1 MNRRVSDIEKGLSSS
16 PPAEALAESSPA
28 ATPAVVVDD
37 ASPAIAGDLS
47 CIRCG
52 YNLRG
57 LMPDSPCPEC
67 GTALHESLKPKP
79 QLSGRL
85 KGLTLTQQVLV
96 LAIWPFMEQVLNFLV
111 GYVDTALAGHISVE
125 ATNAI
130 GVAAFITWGMSILQ
144 MSVGIGAT
152 AVISRAVGGKHR
164 RVANAALGQAMLMSL
179 AVGIISAALMY
190 TFAVPIAGFMEL
202 KGDAAEMAVTYMQII
217 AFSAPAASVLLVGS
231 ACLRASGDTRSPF
244 AVLAIINVI
253 NAAFS
258 ILFVYAPAPIG
269 GHGIAGIAWGTVIA
283 WTFGAFLILYSQS
296 RDGGTIRLRWI
307 RLRPHW
313 HTMKRIVRVA
323 MASLFESL
331 GMWMGNVFV
340 MKMVGIVAI
349 DASPII
355 QASQGAHIIA
365 VRLEAISYLP
375 CMALGI
381 AASTLTG
388 QYLGLGDPQR
398 AKQAAM
404 LCWKLGVAVM
414 GIMGV
419 LFFVMP
425 TPLVRLVTD
434 KPELLA
440 LAPDLLRI
448 CGPVQVFFATAIV
461 LSNAMRGAGDT
472 QTTMRL
478 TYISIY
484 LVRVPLVY
492 LVAIHFQFG
501 IIGVWYALCA
511 ELTIRGLIFGF
522 RFWQG
527 HWTKV
532 AV

>member
-1 MNRRVSDIEKGLSSS
+1 MNRRASDIEKGLASA
-16 PPAEALAESSPA
+16 PPAEALADSAPGAARTSTAQSRMPGHLPA
-28 ATPAVVVDD
+28 P
-37 ASPAIAGDLS
+37 L
-47 CIRCG
+47 
-52 YNLRG
+52 L
-57 LMPDSPCPEC
+57 E
-67 GTALHESLKPKP
+67 
-79 QLSGRL
+79 LSGKL
-85 KGLTLTQQVLV
+85 KGLTLTKQVLY
-96 LAIWPFMEQVLNFLV
+96 LAIWPFLEQVLNFLV

-130 GVAAFITWGMSILQ
+130 GVASFIVWGMSILQ

-164 RVANAALGQAMLMSL
+164 RVANAALGQAMLMSAFVGL
-179 AVGIISAALMY
+179 VSGVLIYFSADAVAH
-190 TFAVPIAGFMEL
+190 FMEL
-202 KGDAAEMAVTYMQII
+202 HGEAEAMAVLYLRIL
-217 AFSAPAASVLLVGS
+217 ALSAPAASILLVGS

-244 AVLAIINVI
+244 AVLAIINII
-253 NAAFS
+253 NAVCS
-258 ILFVYAPAPIG
+258 IAFVYAPAPLG
-269 GHGIAGIAWGTVIA
+269 GHGIAGVAWGTVIA
-283 WTFGAFLILYSQS
+283 WTIGAVLIIYMQT

-307 RLRPHW
+307 RIKLHW
-313 HTMKRIVRVA
+313 HTMKRIIRVA
-323 MASLFESL
+323 SASLFESL
-331 GMWMGNVFV
+331 GMWMGNIFV

-349 DASPII
+349 SADPII

-381 AASTLTG
+381 AAATLTG
-388 QYLGLGDPQR
+388 QYLGLGDENR
-398 AKQAAM
+398 AKQAAI
-404 LCWKLGVAVM
+404 LCWKLGVVVM
-414 GIMGV
+414 GLMGV
-419 LFFVMP
+419 MFLVIP

-440 LAPDLLRI
+440 LAPTLLQI

-492 LVAIHFQFG
+492 LIAIVFEFG
-501 IIGVWYALCA
+501 IIGVWYGLCA

-527 HWTKV
+527 QWTKV
-532 AV
+532 VV